1 MKKILLLSSDFE
13 QNVILNASLY
23 RFGFRM
29 IQLKSASEVIKDF
42 ECGNR
47 YDLYVFDVKARN
59 LNLDLVKFIRDSQN
73 ITPIMLLLDE
83 SVPSVFKRIYY
94 ARVNDFIIKPFCPE
108 EFLFHVFRL
117 CKVLLGSKFELKN
130 GLVFDK
136 DSLCIRKEGEVIY
149 LGKKESQLLEILCK
163 NSPHVVTYDEIDH
176 HLYKNETLSQD
187 RIRSLVREIR
197 AKIPTIC
204 LKTVRGTGYKV
215 E

>member
-73 ITPIMLLLDE
+73 ITPI
-83 SVPSVFKRIYY
+83 
-94 ARVNDFIIKPFCPE
+94 IIKPFCPE

-136 DSLCIRKEGEVIY
+136 DS
-149 LGKKESQLLEILCK
+149 
-163 NSPHVVTYDEIDH
+163 
-176 HLYKNETLSQD
+176 
-187 RIRSLVREIR
+187 
-197 AKIPTIC
+197 
-204 LKTVRGTGYKV
+204 
-215 E
+215 

>member
-1 MKKILLLSSDFE
+1 MKKILLLSSGFW

-83 SVPSVFKRIYY
+83 RTPSVFKRIYY

-108 EFLFHVFRL
+108 EFLFHAFSFAR
-117 CKVLLGSKFELKN
+117 CF
-130 GLVFDK
+130 
-136 DSLCIRKEGEVIY
+136 
-149 LGKKESQLLEILCK
+149 
-163 NSPHVVTYDEIDH
+163 
-176 HLYKNETLSQD
+176 
-187 RIRSLVREIR
+187 
-197 AKIPTIC
+197 
-204 LKTVRGTGYKV
+204 
-215 E
+215 

>member
-1 MKKILLLSSDFE
+1 MKKILLLSSGFW

-73 ITPIMLLLDE
+73 ITPIMLLLDV

-94 ARVNDFIIKPFCPE
+94 AMGV
-108 EFLFHVFRL
+108 
-117 CKVLLGSKFELKN
+117 
-130 GLVFDK
+130 
-136 DSLCIRKEGEVIY
+136 
-149 LGKKESQLLEILCK
+149 
-163 NSPHVVTYDEIDH
+163 
-176 HLYKNETLSQD
+176 TLS
-187 RIRSLVREIR
+187 SSHFALKSFYFTFLGFVRCFW
-197 AKIPTIC
+197 A
-204 LKTVRGTGYKV
+204 LNLS
-215 E
+215 

>member
-1 MKKILLLSSDFE
+1 MKKILLLSKDFE
-13 QNVILNASLY
+13 LSASLSATLY
-23 RFGFRM
+23 RFGFR
-29 IQLKSASEVIKDF
+29 IVRFESEEAVMRDF
-42 ECGNR
+42 DGGNR
-47 YDLYVFDVKARN
+47 YELYVFDMNVKE
-59 LNLDLVKFIRDSQN
+59 LNLKLVKFLRESKN
-73 ITPIMLLLDE
+73 ITPILLILDE
-83 SVPSVFKRIYY
+83 AEPSAFKKIYY
-94 ARVNDFIIKPFCPE
+94 AKVDDFIIRPFSPD
-108 EFLFHVFRL
+108 EFIFRVFKL

-136 DSLCIRKEGEVIY
+136 DSLCIKKEGEVIY

>member
-1 MKKILLLSSDFE
+1 
-13 QNVILNASLY
+13 
-23 RFGFRM
+23 
-29 IQLKSASEVIKDF
+29 
-42 ECGNR
+42 
-47 YDLYVFDVKARN
+47 
-59 LNLDLVKFIRDSQN
+59 
-73 ITPIMLLLDE
+73 MLLRGV

-94 ARVNDFIIKPFCPE
+94 ARVNDFFVKPF
-108 EFLFHVFRL
+108 VFILCLQL
-117 CKVLLGSKFELKN
+117 CKVPLGSKFELKN

-136 DSLCIRKEGEVIY
+136 DSLCVRKESEVIY

-197 AKIPTIC
+197 AKMPTIC

>member
-29 IQLKSASEVIKDF
+29 MQLKSARYVIKDF

-73 ITPIMLLLDE
+73 ITPIMLLLDV

-94 ARVNDFIIKPFCPE
+94 AMGV
-108 EFLFHVFRL
+108 
-117 CKVLLGSKFELKN
+117 
-130 GLVFDK
+130 
-136 DSLCIRKEGEVIY
+136 
-149 LGKKESQLLEILCK
+149 
-163 NSPHVVTYDEIDH
+163 
-176 HLYKNETLSQD
+176 TLSL
-187 RIRSLVREIR
+187 SHF
-197 AKIPTIC
+197 P
-204 LKTVRGTGYKV
+204 
-215 E
+215 

>member
-1 MKKILLLSSDFE
+1 
-13 QNVILNASLY
+13 
-23 RFGFRM
+23 M

-73 ITPIMLLLDE
+73 ITPIMLLLDV

-136 DSLCIRKEGEVIY
+136 DSLCVRKESEVIY

-163 NSPHVVTYDEIDH
+163 NSPHVVTYA
-176 HLYKNETLSQD
+176 
-187 RIRSLVREIR
+187 LVREIR

-215 E
+215 EWGGLVKFRSCLRAKFLYFWIKFA

>member
-29 IQLKSASEVIKDF
+29 IQLKSTSEVIKDF

-73 ITPIMLLLDE
+73 ITPIMLLQGV

-94 ARVNDFIIKPFCPE
+94 AMGV
-108 EFLFHVFRL
+108 
-117 CKVLLGSKFELKN
+117 
-130 GLVFDK
+130 
-136 DSLCIRKEGEVIY
+136 
-149 LGKKESQLLEILCK
+149 
-163 NSPHVVTYDEIDH
+163 
-176 HLYKNETLSQD
+176 TLS
-187 RIRSLVREIR
+187 SSHF
-197 AKIPTIC
+197 A
-204 LKTVRGTGYKV
+204 LKSFYFTPLALQGAFGL
-215 E
+215 